1 MSNRSKLAIATAVA
15 LVAAVLI
22 VFLHPVGES
31 GRVAATEGVASAGG
45 GSSSRGKSSSEAVL
59 AIAPGMRKAVTASRA
74 TRVTPLMAEF
84 IASHDHKAIY
94 ERLKRL
100 PNPSA
105 EEQYVMAAILERCA
119 DVTDQKWRTSQRWH
133 LGGPD
138 AKARFEKSLAPG
150 VPDRQK
156 RLAAFDAIN
165 FDECAGFDDFKVTEK
180 EIRAMHERAAA
191 AGDPKSRAAVLKYQL
206 EDQRRDAKGELDW
219 SKPVEVSDAQLQE
232 WKDIVRSGDPRAVMD
247 AIGFLGTFA
256 NSAHLRD
263 PSEQAID
270 MMGIWLA
277 SMLVSCD
284 LGRDCGPNAR
294 YLQSGCAMQGQ
305 CDASDL
311 RDYLF
316 FYGSAPGSSQRVD
329 EYRMRLLEVIDR
341 GDWSYFNFTRGPAPS
356 MAGYDRSP
364 RSP

>member
-59 AIAPGMRKAVTASRA
+59 AIAPGMRRAVAASRP

-84 IASHDHKAIY
+84 VASHDDKAIY
-94 ERLKRL
+94 ERLKKL
-100 PNPSA
+100 ANPSA
-105 EEQYVMAAILERCA
+105 EEQYVMAAIVERCA
-119 DVTDQKWRTSQRWH
+119 DITDQKFRSSQRWH
-133 LGGPD
+133 LGGTE
-138 AKARFEKSLAPG
+138 AKDRFEKSLSPK
-150 VPDRQK
+150 VPDREK
-156 RLAAFDAIN
+156 RLKAFDAIN
-165 FDECAGFDDFKVTEK
+165 YDECAGFDDMKVTEK
-180 EIRAMHERAAA
+180 EVRAMHERAAA

-206 EDQRRDAKGELDW
+206 DDQRRDAKGGVDW

-232 WKDIVRSGDPRAVMD
+232 WKDIVRSGDPRAVLD
-247 AIGFLGTFA
+247 AIPALWSFA

-263 PSEQAID
+263 PNEQAID
-270 MMGIWLA
+270 MSSMWLA

-294 YLQSGCAMQGQ
+294 YLQQGCAMQGH

-316 FYGSAPGSSQRVD
+316 FYGSAPGSSQRTD
-329 EYRMRLLEVIDR
+329 EYRMRLLDVIDR
-341 GDWSYFNFTRGPAPS
+341 GDWSYFNFTRGPAPDV
-356 MAGYDRSP
+356 AGYDRTP